1 MRFYENKLN
10 LSKNK
15 IIGEVTL
22 IDVNNANHKRKNSA
36 IEEALEIVNYIKV
49 NKLSDTFIITPFR
62 NQEEVLN
69 HYLQEAKEKGEIESS
84 INCGTIHK
92 VQGKENSTI
101 IISTSIS
108 SNTAPRT
115 YDWVK
120 NNSQLINVG
129 VTRARE
135 KLVVVADKRAIDI
148 LSRKDD
154 DLYALIDYVQK
165 NGTTQ
170 VTQSTV
176 NKFTI
181 GFSNNSIFEDEFYK
195 TMSHYC
201 TVQGTRFRR
210 NVKLTDMFPE
220 EINNSAVNKKE
231 FDGVLY
237 VGRVPKVL
245 FEINGAE
252 HYENRKR
259 MESDKIKMQ
268 LVESKNLKLILV
280 PNQYVKHYEFIRE
293 LMNKIKGDSYQ
304 KTLFEI

>member
-1 MRFYENKLN
+1 YNNSILSTYKRVDNISRDILLSYHYRCGKKIINYSNMRFYENKLN

-120 NNSQLINVG
+120 NNSQ
-129 VTRARE
+129 
-135 KLVVVADKRAIDI
+135 
-148 LSRKDD
+148 
-154 DLYALIDYVQK
+154 
-165 NGTTQ
+165 
-170 VTQSTV
+170 
-176 NKFTI
+176 
-181 GFSNNSIFEDEFYK
+181 
-195 TMSHYC
+195 
-201 TVQGTRFRR
+201 
-210 NVKLTDMFPE
+210 
-220 EINNSAVNKKE
+220 
-231 FDGVLY
+231 
-237 VGRVPKVL
+237 
-245 FEINGAE
+245 
-252 HYENRKR
+252 
-259 MESDKIKMQ
+259 
-268 LVESKNLKLILV
+268 
-280 PNQYVKHYEFIRE
+280 
-293 LMNKIKGDSYQ
+293 
-304 KTLFEI
+304 